1 MASFTQD
8 KRPLRVTTGLGKDA
22 LLLER
27 FSGEEGVSTPFH
39 FVLDMLSENP
49 AIAPADMLRK
59 TISVDIEIP
68 GGETRVV
75 HGFVKRFSQLGR
87 RGGLAAY
94 RAEMVPWLW
103 FLSLTN
109 DCRIFQNL
117 SVSDIVSKVFKD
129 LGYSN
134 FTFKLMG
141 PGPKRIYCVQYRESA
156 LAFVSRLLEEEG
168 IFYFFEHTSSKHT
181 LVLTDH
187 PSQVPA
193 CPDVSKVR
201 MTATQSWQMAE
212 EPLVT
217 GLEVEHSAVTEK
229 IELKDYDFEK
239 PSAGLTAA
247 VAGQQKDE
255 VYDYPG
261 GYVVKGDGDRYA
273 RLRLEQKE
281 AERELAHGESNVP
294 AFTCGHKFDLTE
306 HPTRALNQSYHLLR
320 VRHSASISNYT
331 TGTGEYEYS
340 NSFDAIPSGVPYRP
354 PLVTPRALVLGSQT
368 AVVVG
373 PGGEEIYADKY
384 SRVKVQFH
392 WDRQG
397 KKDQNSSCWVRVSSA
412 WAGKNWGMI
421 QIPRMGQEVIVDFLE
436 GNPDQPIITG
446 RVYNADQMPPYA
458 LPANMTQSG
467 TLTRSS
473 KGGSAA
479 NANEIRF
486 EDKKGSEQLFIHAEK
501 NEDHEVENDRTDF
514 VGHDETGTIGH
525 DQQLEVKHDRTRKVG
540 HDESVSVVGNQAVNA
555 GADRSVSVGK
565 NQNHSISGNDSTS
578 VSGNRNTSVS
588 GKDALTIGGDLT
600 SSVGGKESHDVS
612 ADRTTSIGKNDSL
625 QIGQG
630 RTVDVAKD
638 DALNVGKKL
647 AIVAAD
653 EIVLKTG
660 DATLT
665 MKKDGTITLKGKDV
679 TINASGK
686 MSVKA
691 SGDVVMKGSK
701 VTQN

>member
-8 KRPLRVTTGLGKDA
+8 KRPLRVTTGLGKDV

-39 FVLDMLSENP
+39 FVLDMLSENS
-49 AIAPADMLRK
+49 AIAPADVLRK
-59 TISVDIEIP
+59 PISVEIEIP
-68 GGETRVV
+68 GGEKRLV
-75 HGFVKRFSQLGR
+75 HGVVKRFSQLGR

-129 LGYSN
+129 LGHSD
-134 FTFKLMG
+134 FKFKLMG
-141 PGPKRIYCVQYRESA
+141 AGPKRVYCVQYRESA

-193 CPDVSKVR
+193 CPEVSKVR

-217 GLEVEHSAVTEK
+217 GLEVEHTAVTEK

-239 PSAGLTAA
+239 PSAGLIAA

-294 AFTCGHKFDLTE
+294 AFTCGHKFDLSE

-320 VRHSASISNYT
+320 VRHAASISNYT
-331 TGTGEYEYS
+331 TGDGEYEYS
-340 NSFDAIPSGVPYRP
+340 NSFDAIPSTVPYRP

-397 KKDQNSSCWVRVSSA
+397 KKDQNSSCWVRVSA
-412 WAGKNWGMI
+412 GWAGKNWGMI

-446 RVYNADQMPPYA
+446 RVYNAEQMPPYA

-501 NEDHEVENDRTDF
+501 NEDHEVENDRTKW
-514 VGHDETGTIGH
+514 VGHDETSTI
-525 DQQLEVKHDRTRKVG
+525 DRDRTEHVKRNESITIDNNRTENVG
-540 HDESVSVVGNQAVNA
+540 KDESISIGNNRTTSVGNDETLSVDSN
-555 GADRSVSVGK
+555 RTVSVG
-565 NQNHSISGNDSTS
+565 SDDALS
-578 VSGNRNTSVS
+578 VSGGHNVTV
-588 GKDALTIGGDLT
+588 GKDETISVAGNQSTDVSKNQSDNIGGARKT
-600 SSVGGKESHDVS
+600 
-612 ADRTTSIGKNDSL
+612 N
-625 QIGQG
+625 
-630 RTVDVAKD
+630 VAKD
-638 DALNVGKKL
+638 DELSIGKKL
-647 AIVAAD
+647 TIVVAD
-653 EIVLKTG
+653 QIQLKTG
-660 DATLT
+660 DASIT
-665 MKKDGTITLKGKDV
+665 MKKDGTITIKGKDI
-679 TINASGK
+679 TLDGSGK
-686 MSVKA
+686 IKVKA
-691 SGDVVMKGSK
+691 DSDVVVKGSK
-701 VTQN
+701 VLQN